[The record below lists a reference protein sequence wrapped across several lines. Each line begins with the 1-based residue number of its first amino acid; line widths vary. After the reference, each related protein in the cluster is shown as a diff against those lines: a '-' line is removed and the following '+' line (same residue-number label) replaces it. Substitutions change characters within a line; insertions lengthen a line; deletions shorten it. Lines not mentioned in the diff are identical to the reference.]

1 MLNWLNHLD
10 IENIQQIF
18 CYISA
23 EVGLVFIIMLLL
35 FYYVWDHQYRT
46 NIEYIKLSL
55 LITIFHLLAIFL
67 ILLVLLIFNF
77 DEMFFNN
84 QLLINNPIILI
95 KMFLLFIV
103 MIIFNAMYNNI
114 ENEKLINL
122 EIPILILLSVLG
134 MFIVISSNDL
144 FILILALELQ
154 TMPFFILVCLKK
166 YSNISVE
173 AGLKYFI
180 FACFCSAISLY
191 GVSLIY
197 GLMGTTNFEEI
208 NTWIKLDCLLLE
220 NSSTTSITFIISCIL
235 VGFFFKLGIA
245 PFHFWLPDVYEGA
258 PTIITFFFAV
268 VPKLPVLIAL
278 IKIFG
283 LVFLHHH
290 ILYFHYVFIIFGLF
304 SIIFGSIMA
313 LYQVKIKRLYAYST
327 IVHMGF
333 IIIALGVISL
343 ESVVIVLYHM
353 VIYIFGSMAFFLI
366 LLTVYKEDNSPIT
379 NIVDII
385 TIAKTNSN
393 LAIALSFILLFLAG
407 IPPLGGFFGKCYI
420 FYVLVEKGFYFIA
433 IIVILTST
441 FSSIYYIRLIRMLWF
456 SEEVGK
462 NPIQYIQIIKPYQA
476 WLISTFLFLNVFFI
490 WLQVF
495 IIIVIHEHYI
505 SIWF

>member
-1 MLNWLNHLD
+1 MLNSFDKW
-10 IENIQQIF
+10 EYTQQIF

-23 EVGLVFIIMLLL
+23 EVGLMFIIILLL
-35 FYYVWDHQYRT
+35 CFYVLDYQYRN
-46 NIEYIKLSL
+46 NIEYIKFSL
-55 LITIFHLLAIFL
+55 LLTNFYLLAIIL
-67 ILLVLLIFNF
+67 ILLVLLFFNF

-84 QLLINNPIILI
+84 QLIIKNTIIII
-95 KMFLLFIV
+95 KIFLLFIV
-103 MIIFNAMYNNI
+103 MVIFTAMYNNI
-114 ENEKLINL
+114 ENEKLISL
-122 EIPILILLSVLG
+122 EIPILILLSVIG

-154 TMPFFILVCLKK
+154 TMPFFILLCLKK

-191 GVSLIY
+191 GVSLVY
-197 GLMGTTNFEEI
+197 GLMGTTNFAEI
-208 NTWIKLDCLLLE
+208 NTWITLDCLSE
-220 NSSTTSITFIISCIL
+220 NNSSTSLIFIISCIL
-235 VGFFFKLGIA
+235 IGFFFKLGIA

-268 VPKLPVLIAL
+268 VPKLPVLLAL

-290 ILYFHYVFIIFGLF
+290 ILYFHYVFLIFGLF

-313 LYQVKIKRLYAYST
+313 LYQVKIKRWYAYST

-333 IIIALGVISL
+333 IVITLGVISL
-343 ESVVIVLYHM
+343 DSVMIVLYHLVM
-353 VIYIFGSMAFFLI
+353 YIFGSIAFFLI
-366 LLTVYKEDNSPIT
+366 LLTMYKSDNSPIT
-379 NIVDII
+379 NIVDLII
-385 TIAKTNSN
+385 IAKTNSK
-393 LAIALSFILLFLAG
+393 LATAFSFIFLSLAG

-420 FYVLVEKGFYFIA
+420 FFLLVANGYYFIA
-433 IIVILTST
+433 IIVLLISIL
-441 FSSIYYIRLIRMLWF
+441 SSIYYIRLIRMLWF

-462 NPIQYIQIIKPYQA
+462 HPIQYIQRVKPSQA
-476 WLISTFLFLNVFFI
+476 WFISLFLFFNFYLI

-495 IIIVIHEHYI
+495 IIILIHENYI
-505 SIWF
+505 TIWF